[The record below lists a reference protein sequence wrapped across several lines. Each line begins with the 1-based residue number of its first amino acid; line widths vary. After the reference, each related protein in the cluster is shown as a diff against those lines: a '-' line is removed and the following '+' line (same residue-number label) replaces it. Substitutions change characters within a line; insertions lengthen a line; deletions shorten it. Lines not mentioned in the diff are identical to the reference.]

1 MTPQDKTENR
11 KRDVEQLAEKKQ
23 LTLLQEFVFFLRHNK
38 KWWLVPLL
46 LALAIYGLFLV
57 LVLTGGIASIYTLF

>member
-1 MTPQDKTENR
+1 MTSQGKAENR
-11 KRDVEQLAEKKQ
+11 KRDVEKLADKKQ
-23 LTLLQEFVFFLRHNK
+23 LTLLQEFIFFLRHNK

-46 LALAIYGLFLV
+46 LAIAVYGLFLV